1 MRIALYAHGGS
12 GNHGCEAIALSTI
25 HTLGVHHD
33 YIIVSERSEEDIY
46 YGLNKYAR
54 IVSSREELPTGLGL
68 LLYKIRKKL
77 TSDDRLYYRLIYR
90 SITEKT
96 GPVDLAIAIGGDN
109 YCYTGFLERFSVMN
123 TMFLKREIPI
133 ALWGCSIDPERLD
146 DKMLADLRRYK
157 FITARESITYQSL
170 RDCGLHNVY
179 LVPDTAFSL
188 TRQTVALPDRF
199 IDGNTV
205 GINISPLIISH
216 ERIDGI
222 VMRSFEVLIDYIL
235 NNTSMDIALIPHV
248 VWDGN
253 DDRVVMS
260 AIFDKYS
267 ETDRITMMDDCS
279 ACELKGY
286 ISRCRFMIAA
296 RTHASIAG
304 YSSLVPTLVL
314 GYSVKS
320 RGIAQDLFGSY
331 KNYVLPVE
339 DIFDDQLLLLSFIW
353 MSQKEQEIKSTLIE
367 KMRGISYTINNVRG
381 LVSQL
386 NQE

>member
-25 HTLGVHHD
+25 YALGLQHD
-33 YIIVSERSEEDIY
+33 YILVSEHSEEDYY
-46 YGLNKYAR
+46 YGLNKNVH
-54 IVSSREELPTGLGL
+54 IISSHEELPTGVRL
-68 LLYKIRKKL
+68 LLYKIRKRF
-77 TSDDRLYYRLIYR
+77 TTNDRLYYKFIYR
-90 SITEKT
+90 SLTENT

-123 TMFLKREIPI
+123 TMFLKQEIPI
-133 ALWGCSIDPERLD
+133 ALWGCSIDPERID
-146 DKMLADLRRYK
+146 VKMLADLRRYK

-170 RDCGLHNVY
+170 RDCGLPSVY

-188 TRQTVALPDRF
+188 PTHTLALPDRF

-205 GINISPLIISH
+205 GINISPLIVSH
-216 ERIDGI
+216 ERIGGI
-222 VMRSFEVLIDYIL
+222 IMRSFDVLIDYLL
-235 NNTSMDIALIPHV
+235 NNTSMNIALIPHV

-253 DDRVVMS
+253 DDRIVLS

-267 ETDRITMMDDCS
+267 ETGRISMVDDCS
-279 ACELKGY
+279 ASELKGY

-339 DIFDDQLLLLSFIW
+339 EIYDDQSLLLSFIW
-353 MSQKEQEIKSTLIE
+353 MLQKEPEIKSRLIE
-367 KMRGISYTINNVRG
+367 KNRGISYAINNVKG

-386 NQE
+386 IQE

>member
-25 HTLGVHHD
+25 HTLGMQHD
-33 YIIVSERSEEDIY
+33 YIIVSEHSEEDFY

-54 IVSSREELPTGLGL
+54 IVSSREELPTGVRLFF
-68 LLYKIRKKL
+68 YKIRKKL
-77 TSDDRLYYRLIYR
+77 TSDDRLYYKFIYR

-123 TMFLKREIPI
+123 TIFLKHKVPI
-133 ALWGCSIDPERLD
+133 ALWGCSIDPERID
-146 DKMLADLRRYK
+146 ETMLTDLRRYK

-170 RDCGLHNVY
+170 KDQGLQNLY
-179 LVPDTAFSL
+179 LVPDTAFCL
-188 TRQTVALPDRF
+188 PRHTLALPDRF
-199 IDGNTV
+199 IEGNTV

-216 ERIDGI
+216 ERIKGI

-235 NNTSMDIALIPHV
+235 NNTSMNIALIPHV

-253 DDRVVMS
+253 DDRIVLS

-267 ETDRITMMDDCS
+267 ETGRITLVDDCS
-279 ACELKGY
+279 ASELKGY

-320 RGIAQDLFGSY
+320 RGIAQDLFESY

-339 DIFDDQLLLLSFIW
+339 DIYDDQSLLLSFKW
-353 MSQKEQEIKSTLIE
+353 MLQEEPEIKSRLIE
-367 KMRGISYTINNVRG
+367 KMRGISYAINNVKG